1 MTRLIPRLPAL
12 ILLLSGLCAAGAAQA
27 VDCKLSCQQAG
38 CAVTPAANEPLRPS
52 QWLLARQCE
61 KLQVSAGAV
70 ELRYMHKNRWFAPP
84 PQQPGRSLAELFSKF
99 PPDQPCSVLSAA
111 CLQTAMAAKQA
122 AVGGHGID
130 NRESRPAGEGKPCE
144 LGLPCGS
151 VLPNDTE
158 QLMLLTQPDLNASL
172 HLRLARGTPL
182 PGYRAELSLR
192 FEEGRA
198 VLGGGTLQPG
208 SLYQYRL
215 LDGDGRAL
223 ASGEFS
229 LLSSAMVQRLR
240 QRAQQRVQQQGM
252 DEALAWYDTLA
263 ENQLFWDA
271 LQSELRTSAP

>member
-1 MTRLIPRLPAL
+1 MRLRPSFIPAL
-12 ILLLSGLCAAGAAQA
+12 LLGLAALGQAQA
-27 VDCKLSCQQAG
+27 ADCRLSCRAAG
-38 CAVTPAANEPLRPS
+38 CAVAPATAEPLKPS
-52 QWLLARQCE
+52 QWRLTQHCE
-61 KLQVSAGAV
+61 QLSVLSGDV
-70 ELRYMHKNRWFAPP
+70 ELRYLHKGRWLTPP
-84 PQQPGRSLAELFSKF
+84 PLKPAQHLSEVFAKF
-99 PPDQPCSVLSAA
+99 PADQPCSVLSAP

-130 NRESRPAGEGKPCE
+130 NRESLPAGEGKPCE

-151 VLPNDTE
+151 VLPNDAE
-158 QLMLLTQPDLNASL
+158 QLMLLTQAELNASL

-192 FEEGRA
+192 FENGRA

-208 SLYQYRL
+208 SLYQYQL

-229 LLSSAMVQRLR
+229 LLSSAMAQRVR

-271 LQSELRTSAP
+271 LQSELRTRAP

>member
-1 MTRLIPRLPAL
+1 MTPSIPRRLAM
-12 ILLLSGLCAAGAAQA
+12 LLLAGLCATGAAKA
-27 VDCKLSCQQAG
+27 VDCKLSCLQAG
-38 CAVTPAANEPLRPS
+38 CAVAPATAETLKPS
-52 QWLLARQCE
+52 QWLLVRQCE

-84 PQQPGRSLAELFSKF
+84 SQESGRSLAALFSHY
-99 PPDQPCSVLSAA
+99 PPDQPCSVLSAP
-111 CLQTAMAAKQA
+111 CLQAAMAAKQA

-130 NRESRPAGEGKPCE
+130 NRESRPAGAGKPCE

-151 VLPNDTE
+151 VLPNDAE
-158 QLMLLTQPDLNASL
+158 QPLLLTQPDLNGSL
-172 HLRLARGTPL
+172 QLRLARGTPA

-192 FEEGRA
+192 VENSRA

-208 SLYQYRL
+208 GLYQYQL
-215 LDGDGRAL
+215 LDGAGGAL

-229 LLSSAMVQRLR
+229 LLSASMAQRVR

-271 LQSELRTSAP
+271 LQSELRSTAP